1 MFIAKKKFK
10 RKKGLVVFYY
20 VLGHYKKNGKYKIK
34 NLKYLGTAENI
45 LKVFNEK
52 KG

>member
-10 RKKGLVVFYY
+10 RKKGIVIFYY
-20 VLGHYKKNGKYKIK
+20 VLEHYKKEDKYKIR

-52 KG
+52 KD